1 MRGAPEPDKSAERCE
16 QVERAADEQ
25 VAVIQAAEARAAKA
39 RVLFGTPRRNLSNG
53 SKPLGARMAESGDAM
68 AAMEGADAAVQ
79 EELRMFA
86 QIVVG
91 DSECFPPELAADARN
106 KLGQ

>member
-1 MRGAPEPDKSAERCE
+1 M
-16 QVERAADEQ
+16 
-25 VAVIQAAEARAAKA
+25 IQAAEARAAKA
-39 RVLFGTPRRNLSNG
+39 RVLFGTPRHNLSNG
-53 SKPLGARMAESGDAM
+53 SKPLDARMAESGDAM

-79 EELRMFA
+79 ADLRMFA
-86 QIVVG
+86 SIVVG